1 MPHSAFLQSSC
12 SKAKMQDWKRKYF
25 GDNSKNTIPDFITVS
40 LICMRL
46 SFGFMFFFMLFS
58 STFPNTFLL
67 LNTFGTPF
75 FRVFDCPEIHF
86 RFFLFLKI
94 INYKEIKFISFCFL
108 HKFKFFKVEKNVTKL
123 LTILFSY

>member
-1 MPHSAFLQSSC
+1 
-12 SKAKMQDWKRKYF
+12 
-25 GDNSKNTIPDFITVS
+25 
-40 LICMRL
+40 MRL

-67 LNTFGTPF
+67 LNTLG
-75 FRVFDCPEIHF
+75 VFDCPEIHF

-108 HKFKFFKVEKNVTKL
+108 HKFKFFIVEKNVTKL